1 MKTLTRWNPFREVAP
16 FAAFADIDPFF
27 AEWPFR
33 TMMERYE
40 SVPMMR
46 VDVVEDAKG
55 YTLTAELPGMK
66 KEDIAVSID
75 GNNVSIKAEAKH
87 EKEVKGEG
95 KEEAKVLRTERY
107 YGSVSR
113 IVALPFDV
121 DAGKAEAKYE
131 NGVLTLVL
139 PKAAGVEAKQLVIH

>member
-16 FAAFADIDPFF
+16 FAAFPDMDPFF
-27 AEWPFR
+27 AEWPLR

-40 SVPMMR
+40 PAPMMR
-46 VDVVEDAKG
+46 MDVVEDAKG
-55 YTLTAELPGMK
+55 YMLTAELPGRK

-75 GNNVSIKAEAKH
+75 GNNVSINAEAKC

-95 KEEAKVLRTERY
+95 KEEAKALRSERY

-113 IVALPFDV
+113 TVTLPSDV
-121 DAGKAEAKYE
+121 DATKSEAIYE